1 VENGIV
7 DLKMITNSL
16 KSKKSK
22 RNSPKGK
29 IPLKLQPFNDLSPA
43 LLSDQSKSINET
55 DRDQNEILQQNIES
69 GVTLNPPQIS
79 EPVVL
84 HQEQPSLF
92 GEGRTLKQFDVLIL
106 KKINPMDQFTTLSD
120 SQASPHIRK

>member
-1 VENGIV
+1 MENGIV

-22 RNSPKGK
+22 RSSPKGK

-43 LLSDQSKSINET
+43 LLSDQSKSMNET
-55 DRDQNEILQQNIES
+55 DRDQNEIPQQNLES

-84 HQEQPSLF
+84 HREHPSLF
-92 GEGRTLKQFDVLIL
+92 GEGRTLKHFDVLIL

-120 SQASPHIRK
+120 S